1 MIHPTSPT
9 PRRRLAA
16 LALDLASLAPGL
28 ARPMTTADLMA
39 NEVSDD
45 DLAGMRGRYI
55 APNQILSFG
64 VQMSTTW
71 QTPGG
76 GIVSTVTFQVNPQF
90 QPTITVETRPQAA
103 STPQPQAGAT
113 SPSSSV
119 VTAGGI
125 GNVAGVTQ
133 TIQTAGNSN
142 DAANNIQ
149 LNLTSSP
156 QAAPA
161 NANGN
166 TIVIT
171 GPGRY
176 AQTQGNTKTT
186 VVLDNNGLALNL
198 SMPGGG
204 SALQQVGS
212 QGLRQSVQIIS
223 DLNMVRNSM
232 VAIAQLKTPMLGTE
246 TLGRTLNSLQGLSK
260 TGGWY

>member
-1 MIHPTSPT
+1 MIHANSPT
-9 PRRRLAA
+9 PRRKLAVLA
-16 LALDLASLAPGL
+16 LALTSLTPGL
-28 ARPMTTADLMA
+28 AHPMTTTDLMA
-39 NEVSDD
+39 SEVSDD
-45 DLAGMRGRYI
+45 DLASMRGRYI

-90 QPTITVETRPQAA
+90 QPTITIDTTPQGA
-103 STPQPQAGAT
+103 SSPQPQTAT
-113 SPSSSV
+113 SPASTSV

-142 DAANNIQ
+142 DVANNIQ
-149 LNLTSSP
+149 LNLTSSSQP
-156 QAAPA
+156 TSPGA
-161 NANGN
+161 GSN

-171 GPGRY
+171 GPGTY
-176 AQTQGNTKTT
+176 TQTQGNTKTT
-186 VVLDNNGLALNL
+186 VVLDSNGLALNL
-198 SMPGGG
+198 SMPGEG
-204 SALQQVGS
+204 STLQQVGS

-223 DLNMVRNSM
+223 DLNLVRNSM

>member
-1 MIHPTSPT
+1 MNQPTSPT

-16 LALDLASLAPGL
+16 LALALAGLAPGL
-28 ARPMTTADLMA
+28 ARPMTATDLMA
-39 NEVSDD
+39 SEVSDD

-76 GIVSTVTFQVNPQF
+76 GVVSTVTFQVNPQF
-90 QPTITVETRPQAA
+90 QPTITIET
-103 STPQPQAGAT
+103 TPQAGSSPQTPT
-113 SPSSSV
+113 SAPPSTAV

-142 DAANNIQ
+142 DVANNIQ
-149 LNLTSSP
+149 LNLSSSS
-156 QAAPA
+156 QSVSSASG
-161 NANGN
+161 GN

-171 GPGRY
+171 GPGTY
-176 AQTQGNTKTT
+176 TQTQGSTKTT
-186 VVLDNNGLALNL
+186 VVLDGNGLALNL

-204 SALQQVGS
+204 SVLQQIGD
-212 QGLRQSVQIIS
+212 QGLRQSIQITS
-223 DLNMVRNSM
+223 SLNTIQNSM
-232 VAIAQLKTPMLGTE
+232 LAIAQLKTPMLGTE
-246 TLGRTLNSLQGLSK
+246 TLGRTLNSLQGLSR